1 MFPFSPIYFSIC
13 AKTYSLWLATKRVDF
28 QVKSSRNCQKVKVDT
43 SKILTGMRPF
53 AGDHLHEIDQ
63 SMANNRHRA
72 ILKLKTF
79 APEFYMFKKKKKTH
93 QIKRNEHNEATKRQR
108 C

>member
-13 AKTYSLWLATKRVDF
+13 AKTYSIWLTTKRVDF

-79 APEFYMFKKKKKTH
+79 APEFYMLKKKKP
-93 QIKRNEHNEATKRQR
+93 IKIKQNEHNEATKRQR